1 MELIFR
7 KPAEI
12 VSWLSTRLRQERLA
26 QQMPQAEVAARAG
39 ISANTLSNLEAGRN
53 VGLVSLVRVA
63 MVLGRGKELEELFKP
78 RLESLEDMVRYE
90 EGASRQRVRKK
101 SRGAGR
107 A

>member
-12 VSWLSTRLRQERLA
+12 VSLLSTRLRQERLA

-53 VGLVSLVRVA
+53 VGL
-63 MVLGRGKELEELFKP
+63 
-78 RLESLEDMVRYE
+78 ESLEDMVRYE

>member
-1 MELIFR
+1 M
-7 KPAEI
+7 
-12 VSWLSTRLRQERLA
+12 
-26 QQMPQAEVAARAG
+26 
-39 ISANTLSNLEAGRN
+39 
-53 VGLVSLVRVA
+53 RVA

>member
-12 VSWLSTRLRQERLA
+12 VSLLSTRLRQERLA

-53 VGLVSLVRVA
+53 VGLESLVRVA
-63 MVLGRGKELEELFKP
+63 MVLGRGKDGVLVGLLGREQVDVSNRPESELCLYQAEV
-78 RLESLEDMVRYE
+78 SLR
-90 EGASRQRVRKK
+90 
-101 SRGAGR
+101 
-107 A
+107 